1 MLGAITGRITISP
14 TDHQSAMT
22 PAFPPIASS
31 PGAFDAHSQV
41 FANLRAPDGPRLAVC
56 LREGILDV
64 TAAAQSLRLTVPRD
78 TDALLSGGPAQLDDC
93 MAAAFSAG
101 PEPWLLTESQAL
113 FAPAVTRPGK
123 IVCVGLN
130 YRQHARETG
139 MGEPKAP
146 PLFTKYN
153 NALTHHGATVPTAGL
168 PGNHFDYEC
177 ELVIVIGKHC
187 RNVSESAALD
197 HVFGYCTGNDFS
209 ERNSQLN
216 TTQWLAGKSSDGFA
230 PLGPYLV
237 GATLVGNPNALAIET
252 SVNGEVRQSSNTAD
266 FIFNCQ
272 YLIAYISRLFPL
284 EPGDIIFTGTPE
296 GVVLGMPLDQQKWLR
311 PGDTV
316 VTTVEK
322 IGSLQI
328 TVG

>member
-1 MLGAITGRITISP
+1 MSQSLTQP
-14 TDHQSAMT
+14 PLTDG
-22 PAFPPIASS
+22 
-31 PGAFDAHSQV
+31 PGAPPAGGLIL
-41 FANLRAPDGPRLAVC
+41 ANLRSAGGPRLAV
-56 LREGILDV
+56 RLDHGLLDAR
-64 TAAAQSLRLTVPRD
+64 AAAQSLGLAVPRD
-78 TDALLSGGPAQLDDC
+78 TDALIAEGLGQLAAC
-93 MAAAFSAG
+93 IAAAANDG
-101 PEPWLLTESQAL
+101 RGRWMLAENQAP

-130 YRQHARETG
+130 YRGHAREIG
-139 MGEPKAP
+139 MPEPTVP

-177 ELVIVIGKHC
+177 ELVIVIGRHC
-187 RNVSESAALD
+187 RNVSESAALEY
-197 HVFGYCTGNDFS
+197 VFGYCTGNDFS
-209 ERNSQLN
+209 ERSSQLA
-216 TTQWLAGKSSDGFA
+216 TSQWLAGKSSDGFA

-237 GATLVGNPNALAIET
+237 GAALVGDPNALALET
-252 SVNGEVRQSSNTAD
+252 RVNGVLRQSSNTAD

-272 YLIAYISRLFPL
+272 QVIAYASRLFPL
-284 EPGDIIFTGTPE
+284 EPGDILFTGTPE
-296 GVVLGMPLDQQKWLR
+296 GVVLGMPPQHQAWLR

-322 IGSLQI
+322 LGSLQV